1 MTFSRQILVGAAA
14 GIATGLFLGEHV
26 APLGVVATGFV
37 RLLQMTVLPYV
48 TVSIILSLGSLDPA
62 EAKRLG
68 LRAGATIA
76 GLWVVALVF
85 ACLVPVV
92 FPPAESASF
101 FSTALVETVEP
112 FNFVDLYIPSNPFNS
127 LANSVVP
134 AVVLFAVLMGVAL
147 IGIERKAVLLD
158 VLGVASAT
166 ISRATR
172 FVSRLTPYGIF
183 ALAANAAGTLRT
195 DDLQRIEVYLIAYI
209 AMALLVA
216 LWVLPGLVAA
226 LTPIPYREVLGP
238 TRDALI
244 TAFSAGDLF
253 IVLPNLIEA
262 CKTLLARY
270 AVTDEGSNGLPDAI
284 VPASFNFP
292 HTGKLLSLSFIM
304 FAGWFA
310 DSPVPLQDYPRLA
323 LTGLLTFFGSLNA
336 AVPFLL
342 DVFRIP
348 ADTFQLFIATGVI
361 NSRFGALVAA
371 VHTIAVALL
380 GSAAI
385 AGTLRFDARRLMR
398 YAITT
403 AVLTAVTLGG
413 LRLTF
418 RTVLAHEFH
427 GADVVY
433 GMTNLLDAAPARVV
447 EAAPATPEQPTTLE
461 RIRASGTLRV
471 GFMESRLPF
480 AFRNARQEL
489 VGFDVELAMLLARD
503 LGVTAAFI
511 SEPSGA
517 VVDAVSSGRA
527 DLGIGGAA
535 VTPALAATVRFSS
548 PYLDETVAF
557 VVKDHLR
564 ARFETWASIRAATD
578 LAIGVPAVPYYQRL
592 LADRLPGLTLRAVA
606 VTAQDF
612 LDPAAGLDAIA
623 LPAER
628 GSVLTLLNPKWT
640 VVVPSPGVIKVPLA
654 FPLGGQDP
662 AWAAFVDTWIEMK
675 RRDGTLAALYD
686 HWILGRSATAR
697 TPRWSVVSDVLH
709 WTD

>member
-1 MTFSRQILVGAAA
+1 ML
-14 GIATGLFLGEHV
+14 
-26 APLGVVATGFV
+26 
-37 RLLQMTVLPYV
+37 
-48 TVSIILSLGSLDPA
+48 
-62 EAKRLG
+62 
-68 LRAGATIA
+68 
-76 GLWVVALVF
+76 
-85 ACLVPVV
+85 
-92 FPPAESASF
+92 
-101 FSTALVETVEP
+101 
-112 FNFVDLYIPSNPFNS
+112 
-127 LANSVVP
+127 
-134 AVVLFAVLMGVAL
+134 
-147 IGIERKAVLLD
+147 
-158 VLGVASAT
+158 
-166 ISRATR
+166 
-172 FVSRLTPYGIF
+172 
-183 ALAANAAGTLRT
+183 
-195 DDLQRIEVYLIAYI
+195 
-209 AMALLVA
+209 
-216 LWVLPGLVAA
+216 
-226 LTPIPYREVLGP
+226 
-238 TRDALI
+238 
-244 TAFSAGDLF
+244 
-253 IVLPNLIEA
+253 
-262 CKTLLARY
+262 
-270 AVTDEGSNGLPDAI
+270 
-284 VPASFNFP
+284 
-292 HTGKLLSLSFIM
+292 
-304 FAGWFA
+304 
-310 DSPVPLQDYPRLA
+310 DYPRLA

-371 VHTIAVALL
+371 VHTVAVALL

-403 AVLTAVTLGG
+403 ALLTTVILGG

-418 RTVLAHEFH
+418 RTVLAHEFR

-433 GMTNLLDAAPARVV
+433 GMTNLLDAEPARVV
-447 EAAPATPEQPTTLE
+447 EAAPPTPEPPPTLE

-511 SEPSGA
+511 AEPTGTL
-517 VVDAVSSGRA
+517 VDAVSGGRA
-527 DLGIGGAA
+527 DLGIGGTAL
-535 VTPALAATVRFSS
+535 TPALAAGVRFSA

-564 ARFETWASIRAATD
+564 ARFETWASIRTATD
-578 LAIGVPAVPYYQRL
+578 LVIGVPAVPYYQRL
-592 LADRLPGLTLRAVA
+592 LADRLPGLSLRAVA
-606 VTAQDF
+606 VSQQDF

-662 AWAAFVDTWIEMK
+662 AWATFVDTWIELK

-686 HWILGRSATAR
+686 HWILGRSATAPA
-697 TPRWSVVSDVLH
+697 PRWSVVRNVLH
-709 WTD
+709 WVD